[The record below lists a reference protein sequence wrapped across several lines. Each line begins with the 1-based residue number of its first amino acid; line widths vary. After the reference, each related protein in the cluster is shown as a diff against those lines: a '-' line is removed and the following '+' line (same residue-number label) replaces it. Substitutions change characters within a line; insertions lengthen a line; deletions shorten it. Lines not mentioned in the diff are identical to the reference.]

1 MLWNK
6 EQQFDDNA
14 KIRENCPEG
23 EDKESPEE
31 QWITY
36 QIALDINP
44 ETTSSQF
51 VRNKKNVMLY

>member
-36 QIALDINP
+36 
-44 ETTSSQF
+44 
-51 VRNKKNVMLY
+51 